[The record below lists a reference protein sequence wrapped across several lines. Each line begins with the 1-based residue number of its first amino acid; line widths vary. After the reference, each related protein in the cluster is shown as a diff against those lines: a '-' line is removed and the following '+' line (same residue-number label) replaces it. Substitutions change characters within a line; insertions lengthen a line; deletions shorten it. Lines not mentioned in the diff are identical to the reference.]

1 MTRRLTILPAS
12 FVRALHLAWLS
23 SRRLALAHAG
33 LTVLQALLPFG
44 ALIALQHAID
54 TATRLLA
61 ALPSA
66 SPDLRPPLSGLLDAC
81 SHSPDFRA
89 LAFWL
94 LFGAASLFLTALA
107 RLLVSWVAEFH
118 ALAVT
123 DRVYDLLHDTLLRAD
138 FAFFENPDD
147 QNRLYMA
154 REQALTRTPRVLA
167 GLGQILHSLA
177 GLLGVFTILFR
188 FHPVLPLLLA
198 LGALPVLFFKLDR
211 TRRFYDWRKNLTPLE
226 REAAY
231 FHSVMTDNA
240 GAKDIR
246 LYGHGAFCRARFAD
260 ARARL
265 KEERVAW
272 RRFVLTR
279 EAAGLLIGLTV
290 TGLVLLWM
298 TGRLLGGAV
307 TVGALVL
314 CVQTLQRGQAAIA
327 NLLNAV
333 AALFEDALFLQ
344 SFEELLRQPVWV
356 AAPAQPRPVPDPLAR
371 GITFEH
377 VSFTYP
383 GASRPALHNLSFTLR
398 PAERVVLAGPNGA
411 GKSTL
416 VKLLCRLYDPDSGR
430 ILVDGIDLR
439 DLDPAAWRARIGA
452 LFQDFNHY
460 QLTAGENIWI
470 GHTQT
475 PPDSPAVARA
485 AEDAGMAP
493 LLASWPQGLKTLLGR
508 WLHDGAEPSV
518 GQWQKIALARAFLR
532 PASLYILDE
541 PTSALDGTAQRET
554 FAALARLSRGK
565 IALFT
570 SHRHLTAEMAD
581 RVLLLEDGALAA
593 DGAPADLAADPRHK
607 ALFET
612 PNNAPRSTHNAQLWP
627 SLER

>member
-1 MTRRLTILPAS
+1 MTRRLTIFPAS
-12 FVRALHLAWLS
+12 FLRALRLAWTS
-23 SRRLALAHAG
+23 ARGLASAHAA

-44 ALIALQHAID
+44 SLIALQHAID
-54 TATRLLA
+54 GATRLLGTH
-61 ALPSA
+61 
-66 SPDLRPPLSGLLDAC
+66 RPQAPQLLDAC
-81 SHSPDFRA
+81 LRDPGFRT
-89 LAFWL
+89 LAAWL
-94 LFGAASLFLTALA
+94 LFGAACLFLTALT
-107 RLLVSWVAEFH
+107 RLLVTWVAEFH

-123 DRVYDLLHDTLLRAD
+123 DRVYDLLHGALLQAD

-154 REQALTRTPRVLA
+154 REQALTRPPRILS
-167 GLGQILHSLA
+167 GLGQLLHSCA
-177 GLLGVFTILFR
+177 GLLGVLVILYR
-188 FHPVLPLLLA
+188 FHPALPLLLA

-211 TRRFYDWRKNLTPLE
+211 TRRFYEWRKSLTPLE

-231 FHSVMTDNA
+231 FHAVMTDNA

-246 LYGHGAFCRARFAD
+246 LYGHGAFCRSRFAS

-265 KEERVAW
+265 KEERIAW

-279 EAAGLLIGLTV
+279 EAAGLFIGLGV
-290 TGLVLLWM
+290 TGLILLWM
-298 TGRLLGGAV
+298 TARLFSGAV

-314 CVQTLQRGQAAIA
+314 CVQTLQRGQGAIT

-356 AAPAQPRPVPDPLAR
+356 SSPAQPKPVPDPIVR
-371 GITFEH
+371 GITFER

-383 GASRPALHNLSFTLR
+383 GATRPALHNLSFTLR
-398 PAERVVLAGPNGA
+398 PGERVVLAGPNGA

-430 ILVDGIDLR
+430 ILVDGTDLR

-452 LFQDFNHY
+452 IFQDFNHY

-470 GHTQT
+470 GHPQT
-475 PPDSPAVARA
+475 PPDSPALTRA

-508 WLHDGAEPSV
+508 WLHDGVEPSV

-541 PTSALDGTAQRET
+541 PTSALDAASQRET
-554 FAALARLSRGK
+554 FAVLARLSQGK
-565 IALFT
+565 IALFA
-570 SHRHLTAEMAD
+570 SHRHLTPEMAD
-581 RVLLLEDGALAA
+581 RALLLEDGALAA
-593 DGAPADLAADPRHK
+593 DGPPAALAADPRYA
-607 ALFET
+607 ALFES
-612 PNNAPRSTHNAQLWP
+612 A
-627 SLER
+627 